1 MKVLLD
7 LIISSIRFQKNE
19 SVLDIFPTDF
29 CDKIDVI
36 YFMGEMTQKKDD
48 KSGGDLY
55 AIYCNMINIY
65 YSCPICVDK
74 YRWQPYLGNFNSK
87 RWRPVL
93 GCNDG

>member
-36 YFMGEMTQKKDD
+36 YFMGEITLKKDNIT
-48 KSGGDLY
+48 GGDSY
-55 AIYCNMINIY
+55 ATRAYGAIAQE
-65 YSCPICVDK
+65 S
-74 YRWQPYLGNFNSK
+74 
-87 RWRPVL
+87 L
-93 GCNDG
+93 GCASHSYY